1 MKDKKVKSKKKVID
15 WDEAHRRME
24 AARSAVER
32 GFQPS
37 EEERLDILRERAKR
51 LAVEPEIEGRAEYIE
66 AVEFLLAH
74 ERYAVTSQYVRE
86 ICPLN
91 EFTPIPG
98 TPPFVLGMMNLR
110 GRILSIIDI
119 KRFFD
124 LPEKGLSDLNK
135 VIILH
140 SGDMEFGV
148 LADSIIGV
156 RNITVSEME
165 TSLPTLTGIREE
177 YLMGVTRDRTVVL
190 DAGRLLS
197 DPNIIV
203 NEAVD
208 A

>member
-1 MKDKKVKSKKKVID
+1 MKDKKDKPKKKAID
-15 WDEAHRRME
+15 WDEVHRRME
-24 AARSAVER
+24 AERTALER

-37 EEERLDILRERAKR
+37 LEKRLNILRERARR
-51 LAVEPEIEGRAEYIE
+51 LAVDPEKEEETGYVE

-74 ERYAVTSQYVRE
+74 ERYAVTSQHVRE

-91 EFTPIPG
+91 EFIPIPG
-98 TPPFVLGMMNLR
+98 APPFVLGIMNLR
-110 GRILSIIDI
+110 GHILSIMDI

-140 SGDMEFGV
+140 SGEMEFGI
-148 LADSIIGV
+148 LADSVIGA
-156 RNITVSEME
+156 RNILVSEME
-165 TSLPTLTGIREE
+165 TSLPTLTGIRDE

-203 NEAVD
+203 HENVE
-208 A
+208 